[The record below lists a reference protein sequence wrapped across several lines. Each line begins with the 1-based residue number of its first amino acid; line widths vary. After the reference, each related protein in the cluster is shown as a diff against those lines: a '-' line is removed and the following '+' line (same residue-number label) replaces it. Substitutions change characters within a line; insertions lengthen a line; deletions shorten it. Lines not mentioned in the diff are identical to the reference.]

1 MLEDLSLLY
10 VFGLM
15 FCLKEFNFR
24 EKLEEKNENN
34 KKYFKFLNKRCKT
47 KKPEGAKCKKHKHI
61 STKFKISEGAPAPPH
76 HHRAPPLTKSKD
88 SFTLKTI
95 TIIYKHRICFHLFNG
110 IFGTIERKM
119 KERK

>member
-34 KKYFKFLNKRCKT
+34 KKYFEFLNKRCKI
-47 KKPEGAKCKKHKHI
+47 KKIRGAKCKKHKYI
-61 STKFKISEGAPAPPH
+61 STKFKIPGGAGAPPH
-76 HHRAPPLTKSKD
+76 
-88 SFTLKTI
+88 
-95 TIIYKHRICFHLFNG
+95 
-110 IFGTIERKM
+110 
-119 KERK
+119 